1 MDCIKG
7 KQTKHVSK
15 QAATRSSGLL
25 DLIHTDICDPFD
37 VPSWGSERYFITF
50 IDDYSRFTFVFCM
63 KELNRLMSL
72 RHSFQRLRDS

>member
-25 DLIHTDICDPFD
+25 DLIYTDICGPFD

-50 IDDYSRFTFVFCM
+50 IDGYSRYCYLYLLHERTQSVDVLETFI
-63 KELNRLMSL
+63 S
-72 RHSFQRLRDS
+72 